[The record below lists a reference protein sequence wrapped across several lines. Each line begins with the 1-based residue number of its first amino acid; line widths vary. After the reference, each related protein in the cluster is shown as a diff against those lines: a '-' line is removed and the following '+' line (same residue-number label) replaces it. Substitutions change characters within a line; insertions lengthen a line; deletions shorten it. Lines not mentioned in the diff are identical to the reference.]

1 MNKFVF
7 TCGDI
12 NGIGPEIVQKAL
24 NRVSKLKGV
33 KLYYLCPAEVF
44 ERISEKIAPQFDY
57 EIINHLPGHKAEKNS
72 RVCVINIK
80 TGKLKLET
88 GRPTAV
94 SGQVSFKAIRQS
106 FEIASSGLCDAI
118 VTAPISKE
126 ALGMAGIDFPGHTEM
141 YAAWSGVKDYVMMFF
156 SSKMKCALLTI
167 HEPIK
172 KVPKLIT
179 EKRIQSTLRAVVSS
193 LRNDFNIQ
201 YPEVAVLGLN
211 PHAGENGRIGSE
223 EIDTIIPALKTS
235 GFSEFLRGP
244 FVPDAFFANKLYK
257 KYDLVLGM
265 YHDQVLIP
273 FKLLNFSSGVNYTA
287 GLPIVRTSPDHGTAF
302 DIADRFIA
310 DEGSIMEAF
319 HLAKKIAQNRR
330 QKFHGEKGQN
340 A

>member
-1 MNKFVF
+1 MNRFVF
-7 TCGDI
+7 TPGDI

-24 NRVSKLKGV
+24 NKASKLKGV

-44 ERISEKIAPQFDY
+44 ERISERIPPQFDY
-57 EIINHLPGHKAEKNS
+57 EVLNRIPEDQAEKKS
-72 RVCVINIK
+72 KVGIINIK
-80 TGKLKLET
+80 TGKLRLDP

-94 SGQVSFKAIRQS
+94 SGQVSFQAIRQS
-106 FEIASSGLCDAI
+106 FEMASSGLCEAI

-126 ALGMAGIDFPGHTEM
+126 SLGMAGIDFPGHTEM
-141 YAAWSGVKDYVMMFF
+141 YAEWSGVKDFVMMFL
-156 SSKMKCALLTI
+156 SKKMKCALLTI
-167 HEPIK
+167 HEPMK

-179 EKRIQSTLRAVVSS
+179 QNRIQSTLRVVVSS
-193 LRNDFNIQ
+193 LRNDFNIKF
-201 YPEVAVLGLN
+201 PEVAVLGLN
-211 PHAGENGRIGSE
+211 PHAGEKGRIGSE
-223 EIDTIIPALKTS
+223 ETDIILPALKTS

-273 FKLLNFSSGVNYTA
+273 FKLLNFSSGVNFTA

-302 DIADRFIA
+302 DIADKFIA

-319 HLAKKIAQNRR
+319 HLARKIVQNRHERLNGKRAQN
-330 QKFHGEKGQN
+330 